1 MFDLVFKDARVIDG
15 TGRPEYRADV
25 GIEGDRIAEIGNV
38 TAPAREV
45 IDAGGRVLSPGF
57 VDVHTH
63 YDAQITWDPSLSP
76 SPSLGVTTVVMGNCG
91 FTIAPAPAALRS
103 LIARNLAVVEGMSLK
118 ALEHG
123 IDWSF
128 ESVPEYFAMLRSKGF
143 VPNVAA
149 FAGHSTLRT
158 AVMGE
163 EASQRAAN
171 DEELAEMRAL
181 LSEALDAGAIGLAST
196 QSQNHFGDGGVPMPS
211 RLADEREFR
220 TLIGTLG
227 ETGRGVFMITGGPS
241 TSGDFLEEMA
251 ATTGRPVIWA
261 AALHNAADPARS
273 RGLLAKCAEAT
284 DRGRQLYAQVS
295 CQPLTMEFTLCNAYP
310 LNSYDLWTELRGGD
324 REVIRRKVCDP
335 QFRSRLRTAFAQGHR
350 GRLFYGDWSR
360 VWISAVAEAR
370 NEALEG
376 FTISEVAERQRKD
389 PLDVFFDLALDENLS
404 TMYSAHILN
413 YEDDAVERLLKDEVS
428 IIALSDAG
436 AHLTFLCDAGYGLH
450 LLGHW
455 VRERKSFT
463 LEDAIRRITSWPAE
477 IYGIRGRGVIAKNA
491 YADLLLFDPDVVGV
505 SRTRRVHDLPGGDSR
520 LIRDGRGIAGVW
532 VNGTRVV
539 SENVP
544 VHDGHRPG
552 RLLEDCAMQ
561 AVT

>member
-1 MFDLVFKDARVIDG
+1 MYDLIFKNARVIDG
-15 TGRPEYRADV
+15 TGQPEYRADV
-25 GIEGDRIAEIGNV
+25 GIEGDRIAEIGKISG
-38 TAPAREV
+38 PARET
-45 IDAGGRVLSPGF
+45 IDAGERVLAPGF

-63 YDAQITWDPSLSP
+63 YDAQITWDPGASP

-91 FTIAPAPAALRS
+91 FTIAPAPPPLRS

-128 ESVPEYFAMLRSKGF
+128 ESIPEYLAMLRSKGF
-143 VPNVAA
+143 VPNVAV

-163 EASQRAAN
+163 AASQRVAN

-181 LSEALDAGAIGLAST
+181 LSEALEAGAIGLAST
-196 QSQNHFGDGGVPMPS
+196 QSHSHFGDGGAPMPS

-227 ETGRGVFMITGGPS
+227 EVGRGVFMITGGPG
-241 TSGDFLEEMA
+241 TSGEFLEEMA
-251 ATTGRPVIWA
+251 ATTRRPVIWA
-261 AALHNAADPARS
+261 AALHSTADPERCY
-273 RGLLAKCAEAT
+273 GLLRRCTEAT
-284 DRGRQLYAQVS
+284 DRGHPMYAQVS

-310 LNSYDLWTELRGGD
+310 FGSYDLWKELRGGNRD
-324 REVIRRKVCDP
+324 LVRRKVSDP
-335 QFRSRLRTAFAQGHR
+335 EFRKALRTAFGEQQR
-350 GRLFYGDWSR
+350 GKLFYGDWQR
-360 VWISAVAEAR
+360 VWISVVGEKR
-370 NEALEG
+370 NNPVEG
-376 FTISEVAERQRKD
+376 FTIAEVAERQGKD
-389 PLDVFFDLALDENLS
+389 PLDVFFDLALDEDLA
-404 TMYSAHILN
+404 TMYSAHVLN
-413 YEDDAVERLLKDEVS
+413 YDEDAVEQLLKDDVS

-450 LLGHW
+450 MLGHW

-477 IYGIRGRGVIAKNA
+477 IYGIRDRGRIAVGA
-491 YADLLLFDPDVVGV
+491 HADLLLFDPETIGV
-505 SRTRRVHDLPGGDSR
+505 SRPRRVHDLPGGDSR
-520 LIRDGRGIAGVW
+520 LIRDGVGVAGVW

-539 SENVP
+539 SDNVP
-544 VHDGHRPG
+544 VHNGYRPG
-552 RLLEDCAMQ
+552 RLLDNCGVRVA
-561 AVT
+561 T

>member
-1 MFDLVFKDARVIDG
+1 MYDLILKDARVVDG
-15 TGRPEYRADV
+15 TGRPQYQADV
-25 GIEGDRIAEIGNV
+25 GIEGDRIAAIGEISG
-38 TAPAREV
+38 PAREV

-63 YDAQITWDPSLSP
+63 YDAQITWDPGASP

-91 FTIAPAPAALRS
+91 FTIAPAPPPLRS

-128 ESVPEYFAMLRSKGF
+128 ESIPEYLAMLRSKGF
-143 VPNVAA
+143 VPNVAV

-163 EASQRAAN
+163 AASKRPAN

-196 QSQNHFGDGGVPMPS
+196 QSHSHFGDGGAPMPS

-227 ETGRGVFMITGGPS
+227 EIGRGVFMITGGPG
-241 TSGDFLEEMA
+241 TSGEFLEEMA
-251 ATTGRPVIWA
+251 ATTRRPIIWA
-261 AALHNAADPARS
+261 AALHSTADPERCY
-273 RGLLAKCAEAT
+273 GLLRRCAEAT
-284 DRGRQLYAQVS
+284 DRGHSMYAQVS

-310 LNSYDLWTELRGGD
+310 FGSYDLWAELRGGKPD
-324 REVIRRKVCDP
+324 VVRRKVTDP
-335 QFRSRLRTAFAQGHR
+335 EFRNALRNAFAQRQR
-350 GRLFYGDWSR
+350 GKLFYGDWKR
-360 VWISAVAEAR
+360 VWISAVGETR
-370 NEALEG
+370 NNALEG
-376 FTISEVAERQRKD
+376 FTIAEVAERQRKD
-389 PLDVFFDLALDENLS
+389 PLDVFFDLALDENLA
-404 TMYSAHILN
+404 TMYSAHVLN
-413 YEDDAVERLLKDEVS
+413 YDEDAVEKLLKDDVS

-450 LLGHW
+450 MLGHW

-477 IYGIRGRGVIAKNA
+477 IYGIRDRGRIAVGA
-491 YADLLLFDPDVVGV
+491 HADMLLFDPDTVGV
-505 SRTRRVHDLPGGDSR
+505 SRPRRAHDLPGGDSR
-520 LIRDGRGIAGVW
+520 LIRDGVGVAGVW

-539 SENVP
+539 TDNVP
-544 VHDGHRPG
+544 VHNGHRPG
-552 RLLEDCAMQ
+552 RLLDNCAMR
-561 AVT
+561 AAT